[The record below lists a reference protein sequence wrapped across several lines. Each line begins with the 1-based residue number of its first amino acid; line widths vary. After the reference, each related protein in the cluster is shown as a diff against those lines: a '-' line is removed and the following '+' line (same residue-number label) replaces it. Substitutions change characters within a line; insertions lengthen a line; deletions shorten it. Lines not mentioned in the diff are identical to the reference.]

1 MTTPTPGE
9 LPSISGAIEG
19 ARIGG
24 TLGAPLGSAAS
35 AIASAA
41 AGGAGFQ
48 VAADVL
54 INAANKLQAQAGEL
68 SAATNHQGL
77 KKVIPCGTD
86 PVSGPAANAFKAAID
101 PMVLHT
107 TTYVKNM
114 NDGADMLRKQAKDYG
129 ATEDQITQSWTAF
142 QQQAPAPN
150 GPANNPPSST
160 PPIATSKP
168 SNYNY
173 GGPYPR

>member
-35 AIASAA
+35 AIASGA

-48 VAADVL
+48 VAAEAL
-54 INAANKLQAQAGEL
+54 INAANKLQAQAQTL
-68 SAATNHQGL
+68 LLAAQDDAL

-86 PVSGPAANAFKAAID
+86 PISGPAAAAFQDAID

-107 TTYVKNM
+107 TTYSKNM
-114 NDGADMLRKQAKDYG
+114 TDGADTLRKQAKDYG
-129 ATEDQITQSWTAF
+129 ATEDQITQSWTSF
-142 QQQAPAPN
+142 QQQHHTAN
-150 GPANNPPSST
+150 GPTGNPPPAAPPVASSKQS
-160 PPIATSKP
+160 P
-168 SNYNY
+168 YY